1 MKISLST
8 NQYFDDVGFPL
19 ASGRV
24 SVYLHDSDTLATL
37 YTLEGETYTEAENPF
52 LCAEDGRVPT
62 MYFDASVVDVQL
74 EKPNGDGTY
83 ELIDTF
89 QDGFAVDRGTSDTAV
104 SGIDSLK
111 QVSPSVG
118 TVTVTGYNSEVVAPP
133 RTYVWDPSCTLTP
146 DDGIIVVSDTT
157 ETGRWILVW
166 DDEKL
171 PCTVYGIVAGRES
184 NIAAFLTFPEVVG
197 QWNIRTPRICRFLGG
212 NYTSS
217 TTYSTTKKLYF
228 DSNAK
233 FTNATF
239 NCSSA
244 RVEPGNSSY
253 IANMQFSDPMTVAN
267 LSWFRTRTAFRDC
280 GANMVNIDAD
290 YTTDNASVTITGK
303 IVNHGTF
310 VMWLSEDRCVQF
322 NADSGLVYSDVVQAS
337 DMLRVGT
344 YMRVVPHDN
353 VMNPYYEIY
362 SQGNLS
368 YPTMRLQDDQNV
380 LFHNGIIVKE
390 GIDIPRREV
399 NSVTYPQQWWGYFSG
414 EDAPQ
419 IQINAEGNIDVT
431 GHCNAS
437 SYSGSSASLSSSL
450 TLSSGAHFTPGKVL
464 TINMSGYLDEDT
476 NTNLADW
483 VLQKNELA
491 LIRLRLS
498 LTMHDSSHTYVG
510 GVTRYNVKLYNG
522 CYLRL
527 IAGASA
533 TVTHEF
539 FLIPVMVSD
548 SNNLPYIY
556 SSVPHIQEFPTDS
569 YELPAANHSGYL
581 AWFNGVTPI

>member
-37 YTLEGETYTEAENPF
+37 YTLEGDVYTEADNPF
-52 LCAEDGRVPT
+52 ICSEDGRFPT
-62 MYFDASVVDVQL
+62 MYFDVGVVDVKL

-89 QDGFAVDRGTSDTAV
+89 QDGFDMPSGKSDTVAQ
-104 SGIDSLK
+104 GIDSLK
-111 QVSPSVG
+111 EISPSVG
-118 TVTVTGYNSEVVAPP
+118 SVTVVGYSSEVMAPP

-146 DDGIIVVSDTT
+146 DDGVVVSSDTT

-171 PCTVYGIVAGRES
+171 PSTVYGIAPGRES
-184 NIAAFLTFPEVVG
+184 NIAAFLTFPETVG
-197 QWNIRTPRICRFLGG
+197 QWSIRTPRICRFVGG

-233 FTNATF
+233 FTNAIF
-239 NCSSA
+239 NCPSA
-244 RVEPGNSSY
+244 RVELGNTSF
-253 IANMQFSDPMTVAN
+253 IADMHFSNAMTEAN

-280 GANMVNIDAD
+280 GAKVINVDAD
-290 YTTDNASVTITGK
+290 YTASGSNVTLSNK
-303 IVNHGTF
+303 IVHQFTALPS
-310 VMWLSEDRCVQF
+310 WLT
-322 NADSGLVYSDVVQAS
+322 L
-337 DMLRVGT
+337 
-344 YMRVVPHDN
+344 DN
-353 VMNPYYEIY
+353 VIVSRPSDGTLSADTVHATDLLKVGALFRVIPHEEGYDKYYEIY
-362 SQGNLS
+362 SNGNDN
-368 YPTMRLQDDQNV
+368 YPTMRLGDDQNV
-380 LFHNGIIVKE
+380 TCHNGLIVE
-390 GIDIPRREV
+390 QGFSIPPQAGHR
-399 NSVTYPQQWWGYFSG
+399 QQWWGYFDDGS
-414 EDAPQ
+414 DAPQ
-419 IQINAEGNIDVT
+419 IQIDAEGSIDVT

-450 TLSSGAHFTPGKVL
+450 TLASGAHFYPGKVL
-464 TINMSGYLDEDT
+464 NINMNGYLDEDT
-476 NTNLADW
+476 DVNLADW
-483 VLQKNELA
+483 VLNKNELA
-491 LIRLRLS
+491 FIKVRLS

-522 CYLRL
+522 TYLRL
-527 IAGASA
+527 IAGANN

-539 FLIPVMVSD
+539 FLIPVMVCD

-556 SSVPHIQEFPTDS
+556 SSFPHIQEFPTDS
-569 YELPAANHSGYL
+569 YQLPETNHSGYIG
-581 AWFNGVTPI
+581 WFNGVQPI